1 MRIWSREYITWRLET
16 AYPEGW
22 RYAIKHPIQ
31 FLIDGWSFLDWCQ
44 KIDFE
49 LGERGTEEC

>member
-1 MRIWSREYITWRLET
+1 MRIWSREYIRWRLET

-31 FLIDGWSFLDWCQ
+31 FLIDGWSFLGWCE